1 MSALA
6 ISQYDL
12 AAEPPISVPVVQPAK
27 RIAVCDFSADGR
39 VVGAVAEVR
48 SAWLCPLF
56 YIVLPV
62 SVVLVVM
69 VAVLRLYHATARNVG
84 RGKSRRDSDTV
95 AGTYSYRCQSDI

>member
-6 ISQYDL
+6 ISQYDS
-12 AAEPPISVPVVQPAK
+12 AAEPPIPVAVVQRAK
-27 RIAVCDFSADGR
+27 RVAVYDFSADGR
-39 VVGAVAEVR
+39 LVGAVAKVR

-62 SVVLVVM
+62 SVVLVVV

-84 RGKSRRDSDTV
+84 RAKTRRDSDTV